1 MKKNG
6 FKKKIGNQTV
16 KLLNPPSIL
25 SGYSIVG
32 PKEGSGPLKEYFDYI
47 LEDDLWGGQE
57 SWEKAESKMQEFAIR
72 SSIDKAGLSLQN
84 IDYLISGDLL
94 NQIVA
99 SGYSARQ
106 IGLPYFGLYGACST
120 MAESLSLGAML
131 IDGGFADK
139 IVCATSS
146 HFSTAERQFRFP
158 LEYAAQRT
166 FSAQWTVTG
175 AGATVISSYGGAGP
189 YITYITPGKIIDP
202 EIKDVANMG
211 GAAMAPAAMDTL
223 INHFQDTGF
232 SPTDYDLIITGDL
245 GIVGKSIVL
254 DMMKKEGYDLTSVFF
269 DCGVQIFNPKTQDT
283 HAGGSGCA
291 CSAVVLNGYIL
302 EEMKKEDIRG
312 FCLCLQEH
320 YILL

>member
-1 MKKNG
+1 
-6 FKKKIGNQTV
+6 
-16 KLLNPPSIL
+16 
-25 SGYSIVG
+25 
-32 PKEGSGPLKEYFDYI
+32 
-47 LEDDLWGGQE
+47 
-57 SWEKAESKMQEFAIR
+57 
-72 SSIDKAGLSLQN
+72 
-84 IDYLISGDLL
+84 
-94 NQIVA
+94 
-99 SGYSARQ
+99 
-106 IGLPYFGLYGACST
+106 
-120 MAESLSLGAML
+120 
-131 IDGGFADK
+131 
-139 IVCATSS
+139 
-146 HFSTAERQFRFP
+146 
-158 LEYAAQRT
+158 
-166 FSAQWTVTG
+166 
-175 AGATVISSYGGAGP
+175 
-189 YITYITPGKIIDP
+189 
-202 EIKDVANMG
+202 
-211 GAAMAPAAMDTL
+211 MAPAAMDTL